1 MVNQIMALIIVFIS
15 SMNNNEELKPV
26 MCINI
31 IKTKSIWYILLV
43 FLRSLVIYK
52 IYIQHSASWRANY
65 RRNSVKKALLGLLIQ
80 LNGVSWVIFQ
90 AIGFWTLE
98 TK

>member
-1 MVNQIMALIIVFIS
+1 MVNQIMVLVIVFIS
-15 SMNNNEELKPV
+15 SMNNKAKVKLV
-26 MCINI
+26 MCANI
-31 IKTKSIWYILLV
+31 IKTKSILYILRV
-43 FLRSLVIYK
+43 FPRSLVIYK
-52 IYIQHSASWRANY
+52 LYIQHSASWRVNY

-80 LNGVSWVIFQ
+80 TNGASWVIFQ